1 MKVAVVTELVFGM
14 YVPFLQVQR
23 HQEVSPGCHLKKS
36 AEFVQVYKCLDL

>member
-14 YVPFLQVQR
+14 YVPFLQVRR

-36 AEFVQVYKCLDL
+36 AEMFRS